1 MDFSMKVLSYIFIL
15 IFVAFVVYMFQYIDK
30 INNIDHK
37 IMCDHITRSAT
48 IAMAGRQ
55 HGDDIDDIFAKF
67 STPQSD
73 IHNTEKLNTIH
84 ANLIHS
90 AYAQKT
96 HINES
101 DQNNEIERFS
111 KQSFYKYCV
120 YIH

>member
-1 MDFSMKVLSYIFIL
+1 MKVLSYIFIL

-30 INNIDHK
+30 INNIDHRN
-37 IMCDHITRSAT
+37 MCDHITQSAA

-55 HGDDIDDIFAKF
+55 QGDDIDDIFAKF
-67 STPQSD
+67 SAPQSD
-73 IHNTEKLNTIH
+73 IDNTEKLNRIH
-84 ANLIHS
+84 ANLINS

-111 KQSFYKYCV
+111 KQHFISIVFIC
-120 YIH
+120 ID

>member
-1 MDFSMKVLSYIFIL
+1 MKVLSYIFIL

-37 IMCDHITRSAT
+37 IMCDHITQSAT
-48 IAMAGRQ
+48 IAMTGRQ

-73 IHNTEKLNTIH
+73 IHNTEKLNIIH

-101 DQNNEIERFS
+101 DQNHEIERFS

>member
-1 MDFSMKVLSYIFIL
+1 MKVLSYIFIL

-30 INNIDHK
+30 INNIDHRN
-37 IMCDHITRSAT
+37 MCDHITQSAA

-55 HGDDIDDIFAKF
+55 QGDDIDDMIAKF
-67 STPQSD
+67 SAPQSD
-73 IHNTEKLNTIH
+73 IDNTEKLNRIH
-84 ANLIHS
+84 ANLINS

-120 YIH
+120 YMH

>member
-1 MDFSMKVLSYIFIL
+1 MKVLSYIFIL

-30 INNIDHK
+30 INNIDHRN
-37 IMCDHITRSAT
+37 MCDHITQSAA

-55 HGDDIDDIFAKF
+55 QGDDIDDMIAKF
-67 STPQSD
+67 SALQSD
-73 IHNTEKLNTIH
+73 IDNTEKLNRIH
-84 ANLIHS
+84 ANLINS

-111 KQSFYKYCV
+111 KQSFYKYCA